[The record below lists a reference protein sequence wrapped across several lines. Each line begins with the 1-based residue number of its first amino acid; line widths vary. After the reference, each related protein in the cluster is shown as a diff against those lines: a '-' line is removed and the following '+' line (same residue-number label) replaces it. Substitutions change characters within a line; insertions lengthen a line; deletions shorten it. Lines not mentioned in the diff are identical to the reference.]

1 MSSDDW
7 RAEARVLATDTMER
21 FFVARDPS
29 EIFPDLRNLKA
40 TLPPRYSGLA
50 AAFKQN
56 VSAVAATMGIPV
68 TLASAAAEGSHWQRI
83 HSAERIRAL
92 KLQADRG
99 ENESTLEAR
108 RTAHARKI
116 ASERMREFVT
126 SRDGRDKIAAD
137 ACGFLL
143 EALNSSNLSA
153 AAAELLLQ
161 GTVLTWSALEILSRD
176 LFQTILNTDPKR
188 ALAVMQEPTAK
199 QRLQSKFT
207 LEELAASGFDLS
219 SSLGSLLS
227 SQQDFSNI
235 RTIKA
240 VMLPAVKSDSDVEA
254 ALGERKLWVLCQQRH
269 LIVHRRGVVD
279 ARYLEATGETR
290 QIGERLVVTPSE
302 LESQIEAVVNAGR
315 VLLIAAGKHAV

>member
-7 RAEARVLATDTMER
+7 RAEAKVIATDTMER
-21 FFVARDPS
+21 FFVARD
-29 EIFPDLRNLKA
+29 FGTLKA
-40 TLPPRYSGLA
+40 VPPARFSGLA
-50 AAFKQN
+50 AAFEQN
-56 VSAVAATMGIPV
+56 VSAVIATMGIPV
-68 TLASAAAEGSHWQRI
+68 TLASAAAKGSHWQRI

-92 KLQADRG
+92 KLEAVLG
-99 ENESTLEAR
+99 ENEGTLEAR
-108 RTAHARKI
+108 RKANAQKI
-116 ASERMREFVT
+116 ASEKMREFVT

-161 GTVLTWSALEILSRD
+161 GTVLTWSALEILCRD
-176 LFQTILNTDPKR
+176 LFEAILNADPKR
-188 ALAVMQEPTAK
+188 ALTVMQEPTAK

-227 SQQDFSNI
+227 AQQDFSDI

-240 VMLPAVKSDSDVEA
+240 VMLPAIKSDSAVEA
-254 ALGERKLWVLCQQRH
+254 VLGEKNLWVLCQQRH

-279 ARYLEATGETR
+279 ARYLEATGEAR
-290 QIGERLVVTPSE
+290 QIGERLAVTPSE
-302 LESQIEAVVNAGR
+302 LESQIEGVVNAGH

>member
-1 MSSDDW
+1 MNSDDW
-7 RAEARVLATDTMER
+7 RAKAKVLATDTMER
-21 FFVARDPS
+21 FFVAREPS
-29 EIFPDLRNLKA
+29 ELFPDFGNLKA
-40 TLPPRYSGLA
+40 ALPPRYSGLA
-50 AAFKQN
+50 AAFEHN

-83 HSAERIRAL
+83 HSAERIRTL
-92 KLQADRG
+92 KLEADLG
-99 ENESTLEAR
+99 ENQSTLEAR
-108 RTAHARKI
+108 RNAHARII
-116 ASERMREFVT
+116 ASERMREFAA

-137 ACGFLL
+137 TCSFLL
-143 EALNSSNLSA
+143 EALNSLNLSA

-176 LFQTILNTDPKR
+176 LFEAILNADPKR
-188 ALAVMQEPTAK
+188 ALTVMQEPTAK

-227 SQQDFSNI
+227 SQQDFSDI

-240 VMLPAVKSDSDVEA
+240 VMLPAVNSDSDVEA

-279 ARYLEATGETR
+279 ARYVEATGETR
-290 QIGERLVVTPSE
+290 QIGDRLAVTPSE
-302 LESQIEAVVNAGR
+302 LESQIEGVVNAGR